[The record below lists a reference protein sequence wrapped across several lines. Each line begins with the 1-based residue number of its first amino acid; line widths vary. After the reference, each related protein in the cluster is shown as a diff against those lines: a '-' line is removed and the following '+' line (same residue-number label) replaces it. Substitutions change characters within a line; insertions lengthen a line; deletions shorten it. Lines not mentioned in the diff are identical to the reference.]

1 MMIEREHCGL
11 LLIDM
16 QERLVPFVT
25 DHKSCIEHCQWI
37 LEVAQ
42 ALHIPIYTSQQ
53 YPEKLGATITPLQ
66 TLINTENIINKLA
79 FSVYRQPEGLAKI
92 HESGKKQWILMG
104 IETHVCVFQTAM
116 ELKGAGHEVFVV
128 EEATQSRNLH
138 DKLLAIERMRQAGIH
153 IISRE
158 MAVFEWLRV
167 AGTAEFKNIVQKF
180 IK

>member
-1 MMIEREHCGL
+1 MIERDDCAL
-11 LLIDM
+11 LLVDM

-42 ALHIPIYTSQQ
+42 ALRIPVYTSQQ
-53 YPEKLGATITPLQ
+53 YPEKLGNTIKALHM
-66 TLINTENIINKLA
+66 LINTENIINKLA
-79 FSVYRQPEGLAKI
+79 FSVYRQPEGLTKI
-92 HESGKKQWILMG
+92 HASNKKQWILMG

-116 ELKGAGHEVFVV
+116 ELTAAGHEVFVV

-138 DKLLAIERMRQAGIH
+138 DKLLAIERMRQTGIS

-167 AGTAEFKNIVQKF
+167 AGTAEFKGIIEKF